1 MKKVKLFLSIAAFF
15 LLISEVS
22 AGTHYNAEITGY
34 SGDGR
39 YAALKIYG
47 IEDGSGFYFHTIRFL
62 DVFKNRFTGPA
73 MSIKQTD
80 DEDAAWIDDRVKRK
94 AASGFRKYGISSSI
108 KPIQLQLQGTEL
120 EKTFNYNNKHYT
132 VKITETDSDIQC
144 NSMAGPIPGKGFSIA
159 LNGRIL
165 DQAASPLG
173 KSGCAFQYIIDSA
186 FCYKGHVIIIYR
198 ALTPGFEGPDSSVLF
213 SSSPL
218 E

>member
-1 MKKVKLFLSIAAFF
+1 MKKTKLFLSIAAFF

-34 SGDGR
+34 SVDGR

-62 DVFKNRFTGPA
+62 DVFKNRFAGPA
-73 MSIKQTD
+73 ISIKQTD
-80 DEDAAWIDDRVKRK
+80 NEDTAWIDDKVKRK
-94 AASGFRKYGISSSI
+94 AASNFRKYGINSSI

-120 EKTFNYNNKHYT
+120 EKSFNYNSKRYT
-132 VKITETDSDIQC
+132 IKITEIDSDIQC
-144 NSMAGPIPGKGFSIA
+144 NSMVDPIPGKGFSLT

-173 KSGCAFQYIIDSA
+173 KSGCVFQYIIDSA
-186 FCYKGHVIIIYR
+186 FYYKGHVIIIYR